1 MDYGLAEE
9 QLMFKTAIR
18 DFLEA
23 EWPAEAMREAWDDKN
38 DYPLEVY
45 RKMGGLGWLGL
56 LIPEKYGGMGLSWI
70 EAAILFEEA
79 GRLLLKSP
87 LLSTA
92 ILGTQALLLLGT
104 EEQKRE
110 MLPKIA
116 AGDTILAC
124 AHSEPDVS
132 YNLDLLNTKAVAVDN
147 NFHINGQKLFVS
159 NMRWADYVM
168 TIAKVEGG
176 TENTGGLGIF
186 LVDTKSAG
194 FSYELMYGIDE
205 EELAEVNYI
214 NVVVAQRDLIGG
226 TNNAGDIIDIIE
238 KTKLAYSAEM
248 VGGTERALEIAID
261 YCKTRKQFGRFIGS
275 FQAIQHKLATVDMLL
290 ERSRWLAYY
299 AAYLCSQGIN
309 STAEIN
315 MAYLAAN
322 EAYRLASA
330 EGIQVHGGH
339 GCMCLYDIG
348 RYFKRAK
355 ALQLKLEPS
364 YVTKNIIAQIL
375 EEKGAKYG
383 IQIY

>member
-1 MDYGLAEE
+1 MDYSLAEE
-9 QLMFKTAIR
+9 QLMFKNAIR
-18 DFLEA
+18 DFLET
-23 EWPAEAMREAWDDKN
+23 EWSVEAMREAWDYKN
-38 DYPLEVY
+38 NYPLEVY

-56 LIPEKYGGMGLSWI
+56 LLPEQYGGMGLGWV

-79 GRLLLKSP
+79 GRVLLKSP

-92 ILGTQALLLLGT
+92 ILGAQAVLLLGT

-116 AGDTILAC
+116 AGDIILAW
-124 AHSEPDVS
+124 AYSEPETS
-132 YNLDLLNTKAVAVDN
+132 YNLDLINTRAVAVDN
-147 NFHINGQKLFVS
+147 HFHINGQKLFVS

-176 TENTGGLGIF
+176 TQDTGGLGIF
-186 LVDTKSAG
+186 FVDTKSTG
-194 FSYELMYGIDE
+194 LSYELMDGIDE
-205 EELAEVNYI
+205 EELAEVNYR
-214 NVVVAQRDLIGG
+214 NVVVAQRNLIGG

-299 AAYLCSQGIN
+299 AAYLCSQSIN

-315 MAYLAAN
+315 MAYLASN

-339 GCMCLYDIG
+339 GCMRSYDIG

-355 ALQLKLEPS
+355 ALQLRLEPA
-364 YVTKNIIAQIL
+364 YVSKDRIAQIL

-383 IQIY
+383 VQIY

>member
-9 QLMFKTAIR
+9 QLMFKNAIH
-18 DFLEA
+18 DFLETEWSA
-23 EWPAEAMREAWDDKN
+23 ETMREAWDDRN
-38 DYPLEVY
+38 DYPLELY
-45 RKMGGLGWLGL
+45 RKMGDLGWLGL
-56 LIPEKYGGMGLSWI
+56 LIPEQYGGMGLGWV
-70 EAAILFEEA
+70 EAAILFEES
-79 GRLLLKSP
+79 GRVLLKSP

-92 ILGTQALLLLGT
+92 ILGAQALLLLGT

-116 AGDTILAC
+116 AGDIILAW
-124 AHSEPDVS
+124 AHGEPDVS
-132 YNLDLLNTKAVAVDN
+132 YNLDLINTKAVAVDN

-168 TIAKVEGG
+168 TIAKVEGE

-261 YCKTRKQFGRFIGS
+261 YCKTRRQFGRFIGS

-299 AAYLCSQGIN
+299 AAYLCSQGID
-309 STAEIN
+309 STAKIN
-315 MAYLAAN
+315 MAYLASN
-322 EAYRLASA
+322 EAYKLASA

-339 GCMCLYDIG
+339 GCMRLYDIG

-355 ALQLKLEPS
+355 SLQLKLEPS
-364 YVTKNIIAQIL
+364 HVTKDRIAQIL

-383 IQIY
+383 VQIY

>member
-1 MDYGLAEE
+1 MDYGLTEE
-9 QLMFKTAIR
+9 QLMFKNAIR
-18 DFLEA
+18 DFLEV
-23 EWPAEAMREAWDDKN
+23 EWPVEAMRKAWDDKN

-45 RKMGGLGWLGL
+45 RKMGSLGWLGL
-56 LIPEKYGGMGLSWI
+56 LIPEQYGGMNLGWI
-70 EAAILFEEA
+70 EAAILFEET
-79 GRLLLKSP
+79 GRVLLKSP

-92 ILGTQALLLLGT
+92 ILGAQALLLLGT

-116 AGDTILAC
+116 AGDIILAW
-124 AHSEPDVS
+124 AHGEPDVS
-132 YNLDLLNTKAVAVDN
+132 YNLDLINTRAVAVDN

-159 NMRWADYVM
+159 NVRWADYVM
-168 TIAKVEGG
+168 TIAKLEGG
-176 TENTGGLGIF
+176 PQNTGGLGIF
-186 LVDTKSAG
+186 LVDAKSTG
-194 FSYELMYGIDE
+194 LSYELMDGIDE
-205 EELAEVNYI
+205 DELAEVNYK
-214 NVVVAQRDLIGG
+214 NVVVTQKNLIGKANSG
-226 TNNAGDIIDIIE
+226 RDIINIVE
-238 KTKLAYSAEM
+238 KSKLAYSAEM
-248 VGGTERALEIAID
+248 VGGTGRALEIAID
-261 YCKTRKQFGRFIGS
+261 YCKTRRQFGRFIGS

-299 AAYLCSQGIN
+299 AAYLCSQGID

-315 MAYLAAN
+315 MAYLASN

-339 GCMCLYDIG
+339 GCMRLYDIG

-364 YVTKNIIAQIL
+364 HVTKDRIAQIL

-383 IQIY
+383 VQIY

>member
-9 QLMFKTAIR
+9 QLMFKNAIH
-18 DFLEA
+18 DFLETEWRA
-23 EWPAEAMREAWDDKN
+23 ETMREAWDDRN

-45 RKMGGLGWLGL
+45 RKMGDLGWLGL
-56 LIPEKYGGMGLSWI
+56 LIPEQYGGMGLGWV
-70 EAAILFEEA
+70 EAAILFEES
-79 GRLLLKSP
+79 GRVLLKSP

-92 ILGTQALLLLGT
+92 ILGTQAILLLGT

-116 AGDTILAC
+116 AGDIILAW
-124 AHSEPDVS
+124 AYSEPEVS
-132 YNLDLLNTKAVAVDN
+132 YDLDLINTKATLTDDY
-147 NFHINGQKLFVS
+147 FHINGQKLFVS
-159 NMRWADYVM
+159 NVRWADYVM
-168 TIAKVEGG
+168 TIAKVEEG

-186 LVDTKSAG
+186 LVDTKSTG

-205 EELAEVNYI
+205 DELAEVNYE
-214 NVVVAQRDLIGG
+214 NVVVAKKDLIGG
-226 TNNAGDIIDIIE
+226 TNNAGDIFDIVE
-238 KTKLAYSAEM
+238 KSKLAYSAEM

-261 YCKTRKQFGRFIGS
+261 YCKTRRQFGRFIGS

-290 ERSRWLAYY
+290 ESSSWLAYY
-299 AAYLCSQGIN
+299 SAYLCSQGIN

-322 EAYRLASA
+322 EAYRIASA

-339 GCMCLYDIG
+339 GCMRLYDIG
-348 RYFKRAK
+348 RYFKKAK

-364 YVTKNIIAQIL
+364 HVTKDRIAQIL

-383 IQIY
+383 VQIY

>member
-56 LIPEKYGGMGLSWI
+56 LIPEKYGGMGLGWI

-116 AGDTILAC
+116 AGDTILAW

-132 YNLDLLNTKAVAVDN
+132 HNLDLINTKAVAVDN

-290 ERSRWLAYY
+290 ERSRWLTYY

-315 MAYLAAN
+315 MAYLASN

-339 GCMCLYDIG
+339 GCMRLYDIG
-348 RYFKRAK
+348 RFFKRAK

-364 YVTKNIIAQIL
+364 YVTKNRIAQIL

>member
-23 EWPAEAMREAWDDKN
+23 EWSVEAMREAWDDKN

-56 LIPEKYGGMGLSWI
+56 MIPEQYGGMGLGWV

-79 GRLLLKSP
+79 GRVLLKGP

-92 ILGTQALLLLGT
+92 ILGAQALLLLGT

-110 MLPKIA
+110 MLPKVA
-116 AGDTILAC
+116 AGDAILAW
-124 AHSEPDVS
+124 AYSEPETS
-132 YNLDLLNTKAVAVDN
+132 YNLDLISTKAVAVDN
-147 NFHINGQKLFVS
+147 HFHINGQKLFVS

-176 TENTGGLGIF
+176 TQNTGGPGIF
-186 LVDTKSAG
+186 LVDTKSTG
-194 FSYELMYGIDE
+194 LSYELMDGMDGD
-205 EELAEVNYI
+205 ELAEVTYNDVLVTQK
-214 NVVVAQRDLIGG
+214 NLIGRA
-226 TNNAGDIIDIIE
+226 NSSRDIRNIVE
-238 KTKLAYSAEM
+238 KSKIAYSAEM
-248 VGGTERALEIAID
+248 IGGTERALELSVS
-261 YCKTRKQFGRFIGS
+261 YGNTREQFGRLIGS

-299 AAYLCSQGIN
+299 AAYLCTQGIN
-309 STAEIN
+309 CTAEIN
-315 MAYLAAN
+315 MAYLASN

-330 EGIQVHGGH
+330 EGIQIHGGS
-339 GCMCLYDIG
+339 GCMRIDDIG
-348 RYFKRAK
+348 RYFQRAK
-355 ALQLKLEPS
+355 ALQLKLEPA
-364 YVTKNIIAQIL
+364 YVCRERIAQIL
-375 EEKGAKYG
+375 EEKGANYG
-383 IQIY
+383 VQVY

>member
-9 QLMFKTAIR
+9 QLMFKNAIH
-18 DFLEA
+18 DFLETEWSA
-23 EWPAEAMREAWDDKN
+23 ETMREAWDDRN
-38 DYPLEVY
+38 DYPLELY
-45 RKMGGLGWLGL
+45 RKMGDLGWLGL
-56 LIPEKYGGMGLSWI
+56 LIPEQYGGMGLGWV
-70 EAAILFEEA
+70 EAAILFKES
-79 GRLLLKSP
+79 GRVLLKSP

-92 ILGTQALLLLGT
+92 ILGAQALLLLGT

-116 AGDTILAC
+116 TGDTILAW
-124 AHSEPDVS
+124 ADSEPEVS
-132 YNLDLLNTKAVAVDN
+132 YNLDLINTKATLIDN
-147 NFHINGQKLFVS
+147 QFHINGQKLFVS
-159 NMRWADYVM
+159 NVRWADYVM

-176 TENTGGLGIF
+176 TENSGGLGIF
-186 LVDTKSAG
+186 LVDTKSTG

-205 EELAEVNYI
+205 DELAEVNYD
-214 NVVVAQRDLIGG
+214 NVVVAKKDLIGG
-226 TNNAGDIIDIIE
+226 TNNAGDIFDIV
-238 KTKLAYSAEM
+238 KKSKLAYSAEM

-261 YCKTRKQFGRFIGS
+261 YCKTRRQFGRFIGS
-275 FQAIQHKLATVDMLL
+275 FQSIQHKLATVDMLL

-299 AAYLCSQGIN
+299 AAYLCSQGTD

-339 GCMCLYDIG
+339 GCMRLYDIG

-364 YVTKNIIAQIL
+364 YATKDKIAQIL

-383 IQIY
+383 VQIY

>member
-1 MDYGLAEE
+1 MDYSLAEE
-9 QLMFKTAIR
+9 QLMFKNAIR
-18 DFLEA
+18 DFLET
-23 EWPAEAMREAWDDKN
+23 EWSVEAMREAWDYKN
-38 DYPLEVY
+38 DYPLEAY

-56 LIPEKYGGMGLSWI
+56 LIPEQYGGMGLGWV

-79 GRLLLKSP
+79 GRVLLKSP

-92 ILGTQALLLLGT
+92 ILGAQAVLLLGT

-116 AGDTILAC
+116 AGDIILAW
-124 AHSEPDVS
+124 AYSEPETS
-132 YNLDLLNTKAVAVDN
+132 YNLDLINTRAVAVDN
-147 NFHINGQKLFVS
+147 HFHINGQKLFVS

-176 TENTGGLGIF
+176 TQDTGGLGIF
-186 LVDTKSAG
+186 FVDTKSTG
-194 FSYELMYGIDE
+194 LSYELMDGIDE
-205 EELAEVNYI
+205 EELAEVNYR
-214 NVVVAQRDLIGG
+214 NVVVAQRNLIGG

-299 AAYLCSQGIN
+299 AAYLCSQSIN

-315 MAYLAAN
+315 MAYLASN

-339 GCMCLYDIG
+339 GCMRLYDIG
-348 RYFKRAK
+348 RFFKRAK

-364 YVTKNIIAQIL
+364 YVTKNRIAQIL

>member
-56 LIPEKYGGMGLSWI
+56 LIPEQYGGMGLGWV
-70 EAAILFEEA
+70 EVAILFEEA
-79 GRLLLKSP
+79 GRVLLKGP

-92 ILGTQALLLLGT
+92 ILGAQALLLMGT
-104 EEQKRE
+104 EEQKKE
-110 MLPKIA
+110 MLPKVA
-116 AGDTILAC
+116 AGDIILAW
-124 AHSEPDVS
+124 AYGEPEVS
-132 YNLDLLNTKAVAVDN
+132 YDLNLIGTTARPIN
-147 NFHINGQKLFVS
+147 NHFHINGQKLFVS
-159 NMRWADYVM
+159 NVRWADYVM
-168 TIAKVEGG
+168 TIAKLEGG
-176 TENTGGLGIF
+176 TENSSGLGIF
-186 LVDTKSAG
+186 LVDTKSTG
-194 FSYELMYGIDE
+194 FSYELMDGIDE
-205 EELAEVNYI
+205 DELAEVNYK
-214 NVVVAQRDLIGG
+214 NVVVAKKDLIGG
-226 TNNAGDIIDIIE
+226 TNNAGDIFDIVE
-238 KTKLAYSAEM
+238 KSKLAYSAEM

-261 YCKTRKQFGRFIGS
+261 YCKTRRQFGRFIGS
-275 FQAIQHKLATVDMLL
+275 FQSIQHKLATVDILL

-299 AAYLCSQGIN
+299 AAYLCSQGID

-315 MAYLAAN
+315 MAYLASN

-339 GCMCLYDIG
+339 GCMRLYDIG

-355 ALQLKLEPS
+355 TVQLKLEPS
-364 YVTKNIIAQIL
+364 HVTKDRIAQIL

-383 IQIY
+383 VQIY